1 MNSLPIELFQKIAL
15 FVTSSSDKISLKMVS
30 SEFNRAVL
38 SISIRIS
45 KFNTVFSKPRR
56 GLNFCAKSE
65 CGPVDWSPLGYNYN
79 SPTDQ
84 NKIYYPYCFNCCYDI
99 YGTTCPEL
107 WQMNPPRYLPYQQT
121 VPTTYSG

>member
-56 GLNFCAKSE
+56 GLVFCAKSE
-65 CGPVDWSPLGYNYN
+65 CSLFDWSPIGYNYKIF
-79 SPTDQ
+79 T
-84 NKIYYPYCFNCCYDI
+84 NKKKLYYPYCFNCCYDI
-99 YGTTCPEL
+99 YGDTFHEL
-107 WQMNPPRYLPYQQT
+107 WQMQL
-121 VPTTYSG
+121 TTDNILVSL